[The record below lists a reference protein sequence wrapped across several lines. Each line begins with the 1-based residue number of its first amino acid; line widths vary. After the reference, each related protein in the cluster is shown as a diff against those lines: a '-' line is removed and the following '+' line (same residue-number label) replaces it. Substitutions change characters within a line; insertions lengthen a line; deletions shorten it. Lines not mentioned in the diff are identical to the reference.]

1 MTTTR
6 FLFILFLLL
15 NLLFFAAL
23 RGWLGFGSSGDPS
36 KVSIE
41 LNPERVKILGPTPP
55 PEIAKTDEQ
64 GPSDSPPEET
74 EQMEQPVCLAW
85 SGLTAAQNTKL
96 IALFSAEG
104 IQAAARDVQV
114 VSAWRVRVPP
124 LPTREAA
131 EILVENMDESGMDK
145 SSVKIEEAGGNKF
158 AIVLGESF
166 RTRQA
171 AERFLETAKANGFVN
186 AVVEPR
192 NTPERRVEATIG
204 VKRAE
209 ALLSG
214 QPFAKRHKLC
224 TP

>member
-23 RGWLGFGSSGDPS
+23 RGWLGFGSSGESDTIA
-36 KVSIE
+36 IE
-41 LNPERVKILGPTPP
+41 LNPERVKILGPAPP
-55 PEIAKTDEQ
+55 PEIAQTDAQ
-64 GPSDSPPEET
+64 VPADTPPEES
-74 EQMEQPVCLAW
+74 ERPVCLAW

-96 IALFSAEG
+96 IALFSAAG
-104 IQAAARDVQV
+104 IQAAARDVQA
-114 VSAWRVRVPP
+114 VSSWRVRVPP

-145 SSVKIEEAGGNKF
+145 STVRIEEAGGDKF

-171 AERFLETAKANGFVN
+171 AERYLETAKANGFIN

-192 NTPERRVEATIG
+192 NTSERRVEVTVD
-204 VKRAE
+204 VKKAE
-209 ALLSG
+209 TLLSG
-214 QPFAKRHKLC
+214 QPFAKRHKPC
-224 TP
+224 SS

>member
-15 NLLFFAAL
+15 NILFFAAS
-23 RGWLGFGSSGDPS
+23 RGWLGFGSSGES
-36 KVSIE
+36 GKVSIE

-55 PEIAKTDEQ
+55 PEIAQTDDQ
-64 GPSDSPPEET
+64 VSSDSPPAEES
-74 EQMEQPVCLAW
+74 EQSVCLSW

-96 IALFSAEG
+96 IALFSAAG
-104 IQAAARDVQV
+104 IQAAVRDVQV
-114 VSAWRVRVPP
+114 VSSWRVRVPP

-145 SSVKIEEAGGNKF
+145 SSVKIEEAGGDKF

-171 AERFLETAKANGFVN
+171 AERHLETAKANGFVN
-186 AVVEPR
+186 AAVEPR
-192 NTPERRVEATIG
+192 NTSERRVEATVG

-209 ALLSG
+209 TLLNG
-214 QPFAKRHKLC
+214 QPFARRHKLC